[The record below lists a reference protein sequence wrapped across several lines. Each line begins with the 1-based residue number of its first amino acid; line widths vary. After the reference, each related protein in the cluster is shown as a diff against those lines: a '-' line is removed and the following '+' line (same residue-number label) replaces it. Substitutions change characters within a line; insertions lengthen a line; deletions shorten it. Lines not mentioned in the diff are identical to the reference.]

1 VSSSPPMRPYTATL
15 KRVPGLLS
23 IGNSLPPSAED
34 RGRAPLRSLLS
45 VLCSLASAACLCACC
60 GSAQAAPSLAWS
72 SPAPLPGVASATG
85 VSCSS
90 ESLCVAVD
98 SEGTVLVTG
107 DPTAATPKWNSSPID
122 LGVALSGVSCSAA
135 GTCVAVDAHGDTFA
149 TDAPASGAWR
159 EVPIAGAGPLTA
171 VSCTSASTTLC
182 VAVDKTGGLW
192 TSTTP
197 LSGGWHDASF
207 GSEHEWKSVSCASP
221 TLCAA
226 VDAARGIFTSTSPT
240 GERGA
245 WNEQQLDVAEPLGAS
260 CASVSLCVVV
270 DAHGRALASSNPGV
284 HQPSWVLSEIDLTQ
298 RLEAVSCASSGLCVA
313 LDEAGRALAS
323 DDAGAAIPE
332 WSAAGGI
339 DPGRLAGVSCLASG
353 FCLAVDASGHSLSA
367 RVAAPAATTLAPTE
381 TTSSSAELAGLA
393 EPRDAVL
400 DSCVFEYGTQVP
412 YTGSVPCSLAPGT
425 IAAAG
430 RTAVQASLGGLAA
443 NTTYHYR
450 LVLASASGTGVGA
463 DQTFTTAASSQIALV
478 TPNPSVSGTPAVG
491 QHLSCHPNLPA
502 GALAQLTYAW
512 IRDQIPIP
520 ATNSSSYT
528 VKGQDSGHH
537 LQCQVTATD
546 GGGSV
551 AKKSTFVTIPV
562 GGAPV
567 SAGETTVGGASFHSN
582 RVLVP
587 VDCSAQSS
595 GGCEL
600 TLRLS
605 AVETLSG
612 RRVLAVA
619 AHASARARSAPAGRA
634 AAVRHATVTL
644 ASARVHLD
652 AGESTTVAATLG
664 AAAKRLLRAR
674 GHFTASLSV
683 SGTVIGVI
691 EARLAEQQ
699 LALSASGGHA
709 ARRGARVGA
718 AQRAVVV
725 EHSAYAA
732 APAPAAAR
740 AAQGRPAA
748 RADAQGRPAARA
760 AARGLLAA
768 TPYMGWD
775 TYFALGGN
783 YSEATIL
790 EQASQL
796 ISLGLERRGYRYVW
810 LDVGWWHGTRG
821 PDGEITVSAK
831 QWPHGLAWL
840 TRTLH
845 SAGFLV
851 GLYTDAGPSGC
862 GGAGQGSYGHYQQD
876 VNTFAAWGF
885 DAVKVDFCGGAE
897 LHLNP
902 AVAYGELHQAIEHNA
917 SHRPMLQSI
926 CDFLQPEQY
935 GEERPLEGES
945 AFSSYTF
952 GPTVGNSWRTD
963 TDVGLPGNVPF
974 GDVLRNMD
982 ADAAAPQAAGPGHWN
997 DPDYLAPD
1005 QGMSA
1010 TQFRSQLSMWAMLAA
1025 PLMISDNLTKIG
1037 RSSLEALLNGE
1048 VTAIDQDPAG
1058 VQGTLL
1064 SASGNGEVWVKPL
1077 VGGSRAV
1084 ALLNRGSSPTLIQT
1098 SAAAVGL
1105 PHAASYALRNV
1116 WTHTTG
1122 TSGGSIAAE
1131 VPGDTTVLLRVSP
1144 R

>member
-15 KRVPGLLS
+15 KRVPGLRS

-45 VLCSLASAACLCACC
+45 LLCSLASAAFLCAYCAA
-60 GSAQAAPSLAWS
+60 AQAAPSLTWS
-72 SPAPLPGVASATG
+72 SPAPLPGAASATD

-90 ESLCVAVD
+90 ESLCVAVS

-107 DPTAATPKWNSSPID
+107 DPTAATPKWNASPID
-122 LGVALSGVSCSAA
+122 LGVALNGVSCSAA

-159 EVPIAGAGPLTA
+159 EVPLAGAGPLAA
-171 VSCTSASTTLC
+171 VSCTSASSTLC
-182 VAVDKTGGLW
+182 AAVTETGEVW

-197 LSGGWHDASF
+197 LSGGWHAASF
-207 GSEHEWKSVSCASP
+207 GSGHEWKSVSCASP

-226 VDAARGIFTSTSPT
+226 VDAAGEIVTSTSPT

-245 WNEQQLDVAEPLGAS
+245 WNEQQLDIAEPRGIS
-260 CASVSLCVVV
+260 CASVGLCVIV
-270 DAHGRALASSNPGV
+270 DAAGHALASSDPSA
-284 HQPSWVLSEIDLTQ
+284 HQPSWVLSEIDLAQ
-298 RLEAVSCASSGLCVA
+298 RLEAVSCASSGLCAA
-313 LDEAGRALAS
+313 LDQAGRALAS

-339 DPGRLAGVSCLASG
+339 DPGRLTGVSCLASG

-367 RVAAPAATTLAPTE
+367 RVGAPAATTLAPTE
-381 TTSSSAELAGLA
+381 TTSSSAELTGLA
-393 EPRDAVL
+393 EPHDGAL
-400 DSCVFEYGTQVP
+400 DSCVFEYGTQLP
-412 YTGSVPCSLAPGT
+412 YAGSVPCTLAPGT
-425 IAAAG
+425 IAVAG

-450 LVLASASGTGVGA
+450 LVLTSASGTGVGA

-478 TPNPSVSGTPAVG
+478 TPNPSISGTPAVG
-491 QHLSCHPNLPA
+491 QHLSCHPNLPT

-520 ATNSSSYT
+520 ATNSSSYA
-528 VKGQDSGHH
+528 VRGQDSGHH

-551 AKKSTFVTIPV
+551 TKKSSFVTIPA

-567 SAGETTVGGASFHSN
+567 SAGETTVGGASFRSN

-612 RRVLAVA
+612 RRIVAVA
-619 AHASARARSAPAGRA
+619 AHAGTRARPATRAGRA

-644 ASARVHLD
+644 ASARVHLG

-674 GHFTASLSV
+674 RHFTASLSV

-691 EARLAEQQ
+691 EAQLAEQQ
-699 LALSASGGHA
+699 LTLSASGGHA
-709 ARRGARVGA
+709 ARRGAHAG
-718 AQRAVVV
+718 V
-725 EHSAYAA
+725 EHAAYAA
-732 APAPAAAR
+732 TPAQPAAHAVQGR
-740 AAQGRPAA
+740 RTAHAAAQGSPAA
-748 RADAQGRPAARA
+748 HAAS
-760 AARGLLAA
+760 RGLLAA

-783 YSEATIL
+783 YSESTIL

-845 SAGFLV
+845 AAGFLV

-902 AVAYGELHQAIEHNA
+902 AVAYGELHEAVEHNA
-917 SHRPMLQSI
+917 SHRPMLLSI

-974 GDVLRNMD
+974 SDVLRNMD

-1037 RSSLEALLNGE
+1037 RASLEALLDGE

-1084 ALLNRGSSPTLIQT
+1084 ALLNRGSSPTLVQT
-1098 SAAAVGL
+1098 SAVAVGL
-1105 PHAASYALRNV
+1105 PHASGYALRNV
-1116 WTHTTG
+1116 WTHTTSTG
-1122 TSGGSIAAE
+1122 SGSIAAE
-1131 VPGDTTVLLRVSP
+1131 VPGDATVLLRVSP